1 MSEFGFGG
9 TEPGNAARLLLG
21 IPSKSS
27 DGTLI
32 VADAPSIR
40 CLRADAQRRPD
51 VHERRTVMTSRDRLS
66 PFELLVMVVI
76 ITLLVS
82 YVGPA

>member
-1 MSEFGFGG
+1 
-9 TEPGNAARLLLG
+9 
-21 IPSKSS
+21 
-27 DGTLI
+27 
-32 VADAPSIR
+32 
-40 CLRADAQRRPD
+40 
-51 VHERRTVMTSRDRLS
+51 MTSRDRLS